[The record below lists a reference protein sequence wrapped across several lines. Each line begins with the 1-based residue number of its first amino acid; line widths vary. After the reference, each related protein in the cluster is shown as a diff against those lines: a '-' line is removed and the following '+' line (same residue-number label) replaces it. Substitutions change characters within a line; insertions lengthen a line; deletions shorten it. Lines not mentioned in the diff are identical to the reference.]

1 MRRTLAVAIASAGIC
16 AAQASSTVSLSNGVE
31 VRIVAD
37 FGRPTGQQTLTV
49 EMARASGES
58 FYRIFKDQNNLAVFA
73 YELAVSRSASGSE
86 FYFTAKPAMTE
97 FAARFP
103 NADAGKPVPSLSSE
117 HQLKLRSGDGD
128 ELGLFEI
135 PGMGLSVTDRVYVTV
150 NPEGAA
156 DSVGPFRFTDLKVSI
171 NGARALGP
179 ARSSISGRYAMFYIP
194 GRGGYFFSTDPPLGR
209 AFVKSGSI
217 DGNRMQFTV
226 ENNNYECTSAKPILP
241 NSESAEV
248 WVYHDPAYKP
258 AGNWTQEIREGPVPS
273 EQFFAAASD
282 SLSWWLP

>member
-1 MRRTLAVAIASAGIC
+1 
-16 AAQASSTVSLSNGVE
+16 
-31 VRIVAD
+31 
-37 FGRPTGQQTLTV
+37 
-49 EMARASGES
+49 
-58 FYRIFKDQNNLAVFA
+58 
-73 YELAVSRSASGSE
+73 
-86 FYFTAKPAMTE
+86 
-97 FAARFP
+97 
-103 NADAGKPVPSLSSE
+103 
-117 HQLKLRSGDGD
+117 
-128 ELGLFEI
+128 
-135 PGMGLSVTDRVYVTV
+135 
-150 NPEGAA
+150 
-156 DSVGPFRFTDLKVSI
+156 
-171 NGARALGP
+171 
-179 ARSSISGRYAMFYIP
+179 MFYIP